1 MSGYYLALYSTGEEK
16 IHEEKTE
23 AWRKKQRQP
32 VNLVKERR

>member
-23 AWRKKQRQP
+23 AWRRKQQ
-32 VNLVKERR
+32 